1 VDSAEAIVKWAEKQP
16 STHRKPTKRLSQA
29 EVGLLLQLHKEGK
42 SQVEIAQLLGV
53 TQGAISRWLQNTT
66 DSTGIAKSYL
76 RGSALR
82 MAQNIV
88 RNGQAK
94 DHVQALKGLG
104 VLEEQQ
110 QQGVTVIVGNGGSVN
125 IGVLVSPPDVTVE
138 SESVEKH

>member
-1 VDSAEAIVKWAEKQP
+1 VGKPTTANAIAEWAEQQTAP
-16 STHRKPTKRLSQA
+16 THRKPTKRLSQA

-94 DHVQALKGLG
+94 DHVQASGRAATARG
-104 VLEEQQ
+104 YGDCRERGQRE
-110 QQGVTVIVGNGGSVN
+110 GRGAGFA
-125 IGVLVSPPDVTVE
+125 P
-138 SESVEKH
+138 